1 MRYPEHLLT
10 EDEEIVHEFRPHWK
24 ILLPA
29 LGWAMLLMAA
39 TGVAFAALPFETARW
54 ALLAAPLLWLLI
66 AGRSAL
72 DYWFTQYVLTT
83 ERIIVRTGI
92 LSRSGTEIPL
102 ESIVNVLFSQTFV
115 ERLLRYGDV
124 TLESAGVQGR
134 SVLEDV
140 PGPEGLQSQVYRLRE
155 ARSWA
160 MRRGPEHGDPAEPPA
175 GDVISELERLASLRE
190 RGHLSDDE
198 FETRKRRLLADD

>member
-10 EDEEIVHEFRPHWK
+10 EDEEIVREFRPHWK
-24 ILLPA
+24 VLLPV

-66 AGRSAL
+66 AGRGTL
-72 DYWFTQYVLTT
+72 DYWFTNYVLTT
-83 ERIIVRTGI
+83 ERIIVRRGVIART
-92 LSRSGTEIPL
+92 GTEIPL
-102 ESIVNVLFSQTFV
+102 ESIVNVLFSQRMW
-115 ERLLRYGDV
+115 ERLLRFGDV

-134 SVLEDV
+134 SVLEDI
-140 PGPEGLQSQVYRLRE
+140 PDPEGFQSQVYRMRE
-155 ARSWA
+155 ARGLTL
-160 MRRGPEHGDPAEPPA
+160 RDRPGPVGTAS
-175 GDVISELERLASLRE
+175 GDVIGELERLADLRE

-198 FETRKRRLLADD
+198 FEARKRRLLADD